1 VRLLRRGQGDVCPC
15 ARLVAFIPRVTND
28 DGARVASHQS
38 LEGSQRAA
46 AVEPHDR
53 AMAVAF
59 VGTYGPRRC
68 GIATFTADLAAAVAG
83 DQRALPMVLAV
94 TEPSGQ
100 YQYPAEVKF
109 EIRQNVKADYTRAAE
124 FVNYSQVRLVC
135 VQHEYGIFGG
145 DDGGYILD
153 FVRALRVPVIVTLH
167 TVLKSPSANQAAI
180 VQKLLV
186 HCVQIVVMSEVARDL
201 LASSYGVS
209 SEKVRIIPHGIPVMD
224 RNPDQEALK
233 AQFGV
238 AQRRL
243 LLTFGLL
250 SPNKG
255 IETVIRALPAVLRE
269 FPDLIY
275 FVVGATHPVVLR
287 HEGEAYR
294 TMLEREAEKLGV
306 REHVVFRGQFVSVDE
321 LRQYLQAA
329 DIFVSP
335 YLNEAQVTSGAL
347 SYAMGAGA
355 AVVSTPYW
363 HAQELLAG
371 KRGHLFPFKDHVA
384 LGHTLL
390 ELCRSPTELQRVR
403 KAALAFTRP
412 REWPRIGDSYFDV
425 IRAAVRA
432 SGRPRVALVRAPA
445 VASALPELRLDHL
458 QRMTDDTGVIQH
470 ATYSI
475 PARRTGYCVDDN
487 ARALIVAVHADRAQA
502 STAARALVTTYL
514 SYLHCSQELDG
525 SFRNFMSY
533 DRSLAPAPASDDCIG
548 RAIWALG
555 VTATLAEDEG
565 CRCLARD
572 MLARAVPHARQL
584 GPRGTAQAALGL
596 VSLLV
601 AAPGVTETRGMLDYL
616 VARLVERY
624 DGHATEEWRWFE
636 PTLTY
641 DNAILPLA
649 LFAAYEVTSER
660 ATLRAAREA
669 LEFLEEVCF
678 TGDRLQLV
686 GNTGWHSRGGDMARA
701 DEQAIDAAAFV
712 LAFGYAFKVTA
723 DRHYLRRMRE
733 AFDWFLG
740 ANRLGVSLYDFA
752 TAGCCDG
759 MGVAEVNRNQGA
771 ESTICFLLALLKML
785 ELAGEAL
792 EPEPVPHA
800 AESS

>member
-1 VRLLRRGQGDVCPC
+1 
-15 ARLVAFIPRVTND
+15 
-28 DGARVASHQS
+28 
-38 LEGSQRAA
+38 
-46 AVEPHDR
+46 
-53 AMAVAF
+53 MAVAF

-68 GIATFTADLAAAVAG
+68 GIATFTADLASAVAG
-83 DQRALPMVLAV
+83 NDERALPMVLAV

-109 EIRQNVKADYTRAAE
+109 EIRQNVKADYARAAE
-124 FVNYSQVRLVC
+124 FVNYSQVRLVS

-153 FVRALRVPVIVTLH
+153 FVRALRVPAIVTLH
-167 TVLKSPSANQAAI
+167 TVLKNPSANQAAI
-180 VQKLLV
+180 VQKLQA
-186 HCVQIVVMSEVARDL
+186 HCAQIVVMSEVARDL

-209 SEKVRIIPHGIPVMD
+209 GEKVRIIPHGIPVMD

-255 IETVIRALPAVLRE
+255 IETVIRALPAVVRE

-275 FVVGATHPVVLR
+275 FVVGATHPAVLR

-306 REHVVFRGQFVSVDE
+306 REHVVFRGQFVSAVE

-363 HAQELLAG
+363 HAQELLADE
-371 KRGHLFPFKDHVA
+371 RGHLFPFKDHVA
-384 LGHTLL
+384 LGRKLL
-390 ELCRSPTELQRVR
+390 DLCRSPTELQRVR

-412 REWPRIGDSYFDV
+412 LEWPRIGDGYFESM
-425 IRAAVRA
+425 RAALRA
-432 SGRPRVALVRAPA
+432 GSRSRVAQARAPA

-458 QRMTDDTGVIQH
+458 QRMTDETGVIQH

-487 ARALIVAVHADRAQA
+487 ARALIVAVHSDRAQA
-502 STAARALVTTYL
+502 SAAARALVTTYL

-525 SFRNFMSY
+525 TFRNFMSY

-565 CRCLARD
+565 CRSLARE
-572 MLARAVPHARQL
+572 MLVRALPHSRQL

-596 VSLLV
+596 VSLLI
-601 AAPGVTETRGMLDYL
+601 AAPGAAEMRGMLDYL
-616 VARLVERY
+616 VARLVDRY
-624 DGHATEEWRWFE
+624 DAHATEEWRWFE

-649 LFAAYEVTSER
+649 LFAAYEVTGER

-686 GNTGWHSRGGDMARA
+686 GNIGWHTRGGEKARA

-723 DRHYLRRMRE
+723 DRHYLRRMHE
-733 AFDWFLG
+733 AFAWFLG
-740 ANRLGVSLYDFA
+740 ANRLGVSMYDFA

-759 MGVAEVNRNQGA
+759 MGVTEVNRNQGA

-785 ELAGEAL
+785 ELAGEEL
-792 EPEPVPHA
+792 EREEPISLA
-800 AESS
+800 AEAP